1 MKGVG
6 WQGKGKVLIPARAPL
21 WVPRSKEVYLWGP
34 PTLELGQDTRAG
46 ALGVKRQ
53 LSLRPRR
60 PVQWVCS
67 GYSDPPPLLGPQT
80 PGNTESAFCCPME
93 VLRRYPGLQLVG
105 QLSEGWRKAHRD
117 ACPEAGL
124 MFSVGRKVNSSISG
138 EQLEGRW
145 PGLGALLSSHKASM
159 TSPLV
164 KPQGQP
170 LGTTALTGAEEVAF
184 WALWWSWGMWPWDQ
198 TPAFW

>member
-67 GYSDPPPLLGPQT
+67 GYSDPPPPFRSPDPWQHWICFLLSHGSSEKVSWIAAGWTAEWRLKEGSQRCLSWSRT
-80 PGNTESAFCCPME
+80 Y
-93 VLRRYPGLQLVG
+93 VQRRQ
-105 QLSEGWRKAHRD
+105 E
-117 ACPEAGL
+117 
-124 MFSVGRKVNSSISG
+124 G
-138 EQLEGRW
+138 EQLYFWWTAWRQ
-145 PGLGALLSSHKASM
+145 M
-159 TSPLV
+159 T
-164 KPQGQP
+164 
-170 LGTTALTGAEEVAF
+170 
-184 WALWWSWGMWPWDQ
+184 WSWGS
-198 TPAFW
+198 AFFS